1 MVPLRLLVIEDR
13 ESDFELIEQQLQ
25 RQGLAA
31 TCHRVDTLDVLQ
43 AALDDPGWDAVLTDY
58 SVPGMGFQGTVA
70 CMRTGRPELPI
81 VLVSGYMGED
91 QAATLFDSGIADFVL
106 KYRPARLSTAIRRA
120 VADARAEQAR
130 RDAEAALRAS
140 ELRLQEVLR
149 GVEAANER
157 LEKEVAART
166 AELRRQ
172 TKYLLTL
179 IDNLPFRAWFKDT
192 DGRFLA
198 VNRAHA
204 ALYGRRPQDIV
215 GKTDFDLV
223 DDETAQERTVRDRG
237 VMESRRP
244 ATHEI
249 PSNRA
254 ELVGWIESYKAPVFD
269 AAGNVLGTI
278 GYARDITEHKA
289 GAALHADVR
298 EPRLG

>member
-13 ESDFELIEQQLQ
+13 ESDFELLEQQLQ

-31 TCHRVDTLDVLQ
+31 TCHQVDTPADLQ
-43 AALDDPGWDAVLTDY
+43 VALDDPDWDAVLTDY
-58 SVPGMGFQGTVA
+58 NIPGMGFQDTVA
-70 CMRTGRPELPI
+70 TLRARRPELPI

-91 QAATLFDSGIADFVL
+91 QAALLFDSGIADFVL

-130 RDAEAALRAS
+130 RAAEAALRAS
-140 ELRLQEVLR
+140 ELRLQEALR
-149 GVEAANER
+149 SLETANAR
-157 LEKEVAART
+157 LEDDVATRT
-166 AELRRQ
+166 VELRRQ
-172 TKYLLTL
+172 TNYLLTL
-179 IDNLPFRAWFKDT
+179 IDNLPFRVWLKDT

-204 ALYGRRPQDIV
+204 ALYGCRPQDIV

-223 DDETAQERTVRDRG
+223 DEETAHARILRDRG
-237 VMESRRP
+237 VMQSGRP
-244 ATHEI
+244 ATHEMQTH
-249 PSNRA
+249 RT
-254 ELVGWIESYKAPVFD
+254 ELAGWIESYKAPVFD

-289 GAALHADVR
+289 GVQVRADVR
-298 EPRLG
+298 EPRTR